1 MHVKIA
7 CFLRTRG
14 THVRTHVS
22 IRTIVLT
29 QFGLKKK
36 KVVHNV
42 RRDLIRLEWK
52 ALIIG
57 RKEKKKKK
65 KGMYIY
71 SSLIIK
77 QFERSLSSG
86 LLIVAMFPSKTIIA
100 IAMYTL
106 H

>member
-1 MHVKIA
+1 MLFKDTWDTCKDTCQHSNN
-7 CFLRTRG
+7 CFNP
-14 THVRTHVS
+14 
-22 IRTIVLT
+22 IWI
-29 QFGLKKK
+29 KKK